1 MALTT
6 ILFDLDGTL
15 LPMDQ
20 DKFVEIYFGSLVK
33 KLVPYGY
40 EPNKLVQSVM
50 QGTMAMVQNNGERT
64 NEESFWTLFSQ
75 IYSQPYKKDEEIFEE
90 YYKENF
96 SLTKASCGFNEK
108 AAKTVHALKA
118 KGYKV
123 ALATNPI
130 FPRIATE
137 QRIRWAGL
145 EPSDFEL
152 VTTYENASYCKPNPA
167 YYQEILGKLGVSG
180 EECLMVGNDAVED
193 VAATKLGM
201 KIFLIP
207 DCLINKKNADLSNYP
222 QGDFDKLLEFVD
234 ELAK

>member
-1 MALTT
+1 MQLTT

-20 DKFVEIYFGSLVK
+20 DKFIEIYFGSLVK

-40 EPNKLVQSVM
+40 EPNKLIQSVM
-50 QGTMAMVQNNGERT
+50 QGTAAMVKNNGEKT
-64 NEESFWTLFSQ
+64 NEEVFWSLFSEN
-75 IYSQPYKKDEEIFEE
+75 YSQAYKKDEDLFEE

-96 SLTKASCGFNEK
+96 VQTKASCGFNSK
-108 AAKTVHALKA
+108 AAEAVRALKA
-118 KGYKV
+118 KGYRV

-152 VTTYENASYCKPNPA
+152 VTAYEQSSSCKPNPA
-167 YYQEILGKLGVSG
+167 YYKEILGKLGVSG

-193 VAATKLGM
+193 VAATGVGM
-201 KIFLIP
+201 KVFLIP
-207 DCLINKKNADLSNYP
+207 DCLLNKKKVDLSAYP
-222 QGDFDKLLEFVD
+222 QGDFDGLLGYVE
-234 ELAK
+234 ELNK